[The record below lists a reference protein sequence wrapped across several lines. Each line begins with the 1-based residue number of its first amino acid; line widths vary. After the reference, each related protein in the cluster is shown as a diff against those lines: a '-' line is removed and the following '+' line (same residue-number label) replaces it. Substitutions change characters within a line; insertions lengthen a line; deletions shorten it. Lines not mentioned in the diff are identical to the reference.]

1 MPTEP
6 ITLGSRRELFIGG
19 FLIDRLDGTRQR
31 LHQPE
36 RRGYVLEV
44 QPPNENACTACY
56 NLVDDGDGGLFLYY
70 RGFYPI
76 GEAYADHHE
85 RQTCNVALSYDGVH
99 FHRPRLGL
107 FPEAVGGEGGIA
119 PNTVWHGYEAH
130 NFCVC
135 LDRNPKADPEAR
147 FKAVGGGAKNRLYG
161 FRSADGIHWERL
173 QADPLAVEGAFDSV
187 NVPLW
192 DAHAGCYRLFSRFFY
207 EQDGKRIRA
216 IQSCTSDDFVHWTKP
231 EPHHYDDGVPL
242 EQFYTNATVPCP
254 GAEHILLSFPM
265 RFLPERTLDTEGMD
279 YPQDGLSDA
288 VFMSSRDG
296 VHWDRTFRQAWL
308 RPGREQRNWTHRNQ
322 TTAVGIIDTGE
333 GEWSM
338 YMAEHYGWNDN
349 RLRRVTVRP
358 WGFAS
363 VCADVVG
370 EALTKPFT
378 FEGDRLLLNYATSAA
393 GSVRIEVQ
401 EADGSPIP
409 GFTLDAAQPLY
420 GDQIEDA
427 ARWQDG
433 ADVSGLQGRVVRLR
447 LALEDADLFSL
458 RFA

>member
-1 MPTEP
+1 
-6 ITLGSRRELFIGG
+6 
-19 FLIDRLDGTRQR
+19 
-31 LHQPE
+31 
-36 RRGYVLEV
+36 
-44 QPPNENACTACY
+44 
-56 NLVDDGDGGLFLYY
+56 
-70 RGFYPI
+70 
-76 GEAYADHHE
+76 
-85 RQTCNVALSYDGVH
+85 
-99 FHRPRLGL
+99 
-107 FPEAVGGEGGIA
+107 
-119 PNTVWHGYEAH
+119 
-130 NFCVC
+130 
-135 LDRNPKADPEAR
+135 
-147 FKAVGGGAKNRLYG
+147 
-161 FRSADGIHWERL
+161 
-173 QADPLAVEGAFDSV
+173 
-187 NVPLW
+187 
-192 DAHAGCYRLFSRFFY
+192 
-207 EQDGKRIRA
+207 
-216 IQSCTSDDFVHWTKP
+216 
-231 EPHHYDDGVPL
+231 
-242 EQFYTNATVPCP
+242 
-254 GAEHILLSFPM
+254 
-265 RFLPERTLDTEGMD
+265 
-279 YPQDGLSDA
+279 
-288 VFMSSRDG
+288 
-296 VHWDRTFRQAWL
+296 
-308 RPGREQRNWTHRNQ
+308 
-322 TTAVGIIDTGE
+322 
-333 GEWSM
+333 M